1 MKQHY
6 TPEAQQELAVL
17 CNAVRKLVE
26 QNEYQQAEL
35 LIKKAVGK
43 YPGAPHP
50 HNLLGLLLEARNDHL
65 TAMKHFRAA
74 WALDPTYLPARQNL
88 NTFGSFY
95 PSGKWAYDEADCSQE
110 KKGDSCKIEYDAN
123 GVGHVVNTYKVE
135 NNMKGIGHVSRRT
148 NHETI

>member
-50 HNLLGLLLEARNDHL
+50 HNLLGLLLEARKDHL
-65 TAMKHFRAA
+65 TAMKHFRA
-74 WALDPTYLPARQNL
+74 
-88 NTFGSFY
+88 G
-95 PSGKWAYDEADCSQE
+95 
-110 KKGDSCKIEYDAN
+110 
-123 GVGHVVNTYKVE
+123 
-135 NNMKGIGHVSRRT
+135 MGIGPYLSSRTAKSRHLRKFLSKWKMGLRRGRLLT
-148 NHETI
+148 GEEG